1 MGVKARVSGYGGIW
15 LSPRGTFCSIGLL
28 RTVTGLR
35 VCPIC
40 KWTVSYMLA
49 EDTSF
54 LDQRQ
59 RTFLFLARSISFAL
73 ARLPLPSRSH
83 QRRGKGELLTQRGP
97 WVGLRNKWATLS
109 LRTPS
114 LLQRAL
120 SKPAHIQSCLL
131 LTRVLKSNLSKGQ
144 SGPCIF
150 GILSTNMPGCWGKG
164 GSHSNS
170 LSPLTRPTASPNI
183 NRDIFVR
190 AAFSGWIQEVVPN
203 LTLTLF

>member
-15 LSPRGTFCSIGLL
+15 LSSRGTFCSIVLL

-35 VCPIC
+35 ICPIC

-59 RTFLFLARSISFAL
+59 KTLLCHTRSISFGL
-73 ARLPLPSRSH
+73 AWLPLPSRSH
-83 QRRGKGELLTQRGP
+83 RRREKGELLAQRGP
-97 WVGLRNKWATLS
+97 LVGLHNKWGTLS
-109 LRTPS
+109 LGTPS

-120 SKPAHIQSCLL
+120 SKPAHIQSCLQ
-131 LTRVLKSNLSKGQ
+131 LTRVLKSDLSKGQ

-150 GILSTNMPGCWGKG
+150 GIPRTNMQGCWRKG
-164 GSHSNS
+164 GSHSNC
-170 LSPLTRPTASPNI
+170 LSPLTRPTASPSE